1 MKTVELVFQ
10 ILFFAVNTF
19 AVTAITLM
27 VYRGVVR
34 MEKKID
40 STLRIMEYLRE
51 RTRNPYL
58 WMLITMRNNL
68 VNQEEYEDV
77 AKIINEL
84 IEEEMKDT
92 ERQGCQSPEKN
103 GGA

>member
-19 AVTAITLM
+19 AVTAITLI
-27 VYRGVVR
+27 VYRGVGR

-58 WMLITMRNNL
+58 WTLITMRDNL
-68 VNQEEYEDV
+68 VNQEEYEDA
-77 AKIINEL
+77 AKIKEL
-84 IEEEMKDT
+84 IEEEMKDM

>member
-19 AVTAITLM
+19 AVTAITLI
-27 VYRGVVR
+27 VYRRVGR

-40 STLRIMEYLRE
+40 STLRIMEYLRK
-51 RTRNPYL
+51 RARNPYL
-58 WMLITMRNNL
+58 WMLITMRDSL
-68 VNQEEYEDV
+68 VNQKEYEDA
-77 AKIINEL
+77 AKVKEF
-84 IEEEMKDT
+84 IEEEIKDMK
-92 ERQGCQSPEKN
+92 RQGCQSPEKN